1 MDKPGRNDPC
11 HCGSGQKYK
20 KCCLAKD
27 ESERV
32 ARLAQQ
38 PAAAEPPAA
47 APIPSGKRPPGKYGQ
62 KLPSGGG
69 QRPSG
74 GPPPGVRRKAT

>member
-27 ESERV
+27 DSERV

-38 PAAAEPPAA
+38 PAAAEPSAA
-47 APIPSGKRPPGKYGQ
+47 APIPTSKRPSGKYGR
-62 KLPSGGG
+62 KPPFGGG
-69 QRPSG
+69 QRPTG
-74 GPPPGVRRKAT
+74 GLSPNVRRKAI